1 MTGNGEQGTG
11 NRKNLFAFLIFI
23 FFAYLFLL
31 PIFAV
36 GDEGKPFSVPALDK
50 YGGYKKVKTK
60 ATGFFRVEKIKNRWW
75 FVTPEGHPFFSNG
88 VNHVNAEGF
97 YAPALGFS
105 PYKKNIMEKY
115 GNEQKWFEVARDRLL
130 SWGFNTLG
138 TWGNTAEKFQM
149 PYVVIAECAG
159 ADWQKGT
166 FPDVFDGNWKTDVI
180 LRMDN
185 AASPRKNDPYLLG
198 YFLDNELRWT
208 ADWRGVENMMDMYML
223 LPENSAGKKAVAAFL
238 KKRYKTAADLNKA
251 WNVNLSSLDELIKIK
266 QLKPSAYSKA
276 AWKDT
281 KDFLRIVAQKYFTTC
296 SGSIKKSDPNHLLL
310 GARFH
315 SGGAPREVLEEAGKT
330 MDVISVNFY
339 PMGDMIDGLVTSVL
353 DTVSIENNLI
363 HYYEITK
370 KPVLISETSFKA
382 MDSGLPNSKGASLPL
397 ISQAQ
402 RAKYFARY
410 YKFYAKT
417 SYIIGYHWYCYMD
430 EPATGRFDGE
440 NSNFGIVN
448 EKDEP
453 WAVLTD
459 KMKELNLSVYGMY
472 FK

>member
-1 MTGNGEQGTG
+1 MFGFYCTASSQVE
-11 NRKNLFAFLIFI
+11 
-23 FFAYLFLL
+23 
-31 PIFAV
+31 
-36 GDEGKPFSVPALDK
+36 LDA
-50 YGGYKKVKTK
+50 YGGYSKFKTK
-60 ATGFFRVEKIKNRWW
+60 ATGFFRVEKIKDRWW

-88 VNHVNAEGF
+88 VNHVSADGF
-97 YAPALGFS
+97 HAPALGFS
-105 PYKKNIMEKY
+105 PYQKNVMEKY
-115 GNEQKWFEVARDRLL
+115 GTEKKWFEVSRGRLL

-138 TWGNTAEKFQM
+138 TWSGGRVMEGLTSGVKSDDTLSTLKM
-149 PYVVIAECAG
+149 PYSVIVGCAG

-166 FPDVFDGNWKTDVI
+166 FPDVFDANWKTDVI
-180 LRMDN
+180 LRADK
-185 AASPRKNDPYLLG
+185 AASARKNDPYLLG

-208 ADWRGVENMMDMYML
+208 PDWRGMDNMLEMYMA
-223 LPENSAGKKAVAAFL
+223 LPENSQGKKKVAGFL
-238 KKRYKTAADLNKA
+238 KSRYKTVQAFNKA
-251 WNVNLSSLDELIKIK
+251 WNVNLKSLDELNAHKTI
-266 QLKPSAYSKA
+266 KPSAYSKA
-276 AWKDT
+276 AWQDN
-281 KDFLRIVAQKYFTTC
+281 KDFLRMVAKTYFTTC
-296 SGSIKKSDPNHLLL
+296 RDAIKKSDPNHLLL

-397 ISQAQ
+397 MSQTQ

-417 SYIIGYHWYCYMD
+417 RYIIGYHWYCYMD

-440 NSNFGIVN
+440 NSNFGLVN

-453 WAVLTD
+453 WTVLTD

>member
-1 MTGNGEQGTG
+1 MRRHFRIQGVILATFFV
-11 NRKNLFAFLIFI
+11 LAFYS
-23 FFAYLFLL
+23 A
-31 PIFAV
+31 ASTQV
-36 GDEGKPFSVPALDK
+36 ELDA
-50 YGGYKKVKTK
+50 YGGYAKVKTK

-97 YAPALGFS
+97 YAPVLGFS
-105 PYKKNIMEKY
+105 PYKKNIIEKY
-115 GNEQKWFEVARDRLL
+115 GNEQKWFEVMHGRFL

-138 TWGNTAEKFQM
+138 TWSRNVGDMWKNLVSNDTNTNLPAKM
-149 PYVVIAECAG
+149 PYVILTDCAG

-185 AASPRKNDPYLLG
+185 AASPRKDDLYLLG

-208 ADWRGVENMMDMYML
+208 ADWRGMENMFEIYML
-223 LPENSAGKKAVAAFL
+223 MPENSAGKKMAVEFL
-238 KKRYKTAADLNKA
+238 KKKYKSAAELNKN
-251 WNVNLSSLDELIKIK
+251 WNVNVKSLDELYKIK
-266 QLKPSAYSKA
+266 ALKPSAYSKI
-276 AWKDT
+276 AWRDT
-281 KDFLRIVAQKYFTTC
+281 KDFLRIVARKYFTTC
-296 SGSIKKSDPNHLLL
+296 RDAIKKSDANHLLL

-315 SGGAPREVLEEAGKT
+315 SGGAPREVVEEAGKT
-330 MDVISVNFY
+330 MDVLSVNYY
-339 PMGDMIDGLVTSVL
+339 PMGEMIDGLVTSVL
-353 DTVSIENNLI
+353 DTVSTENNLI
-363 HYYEITK
+363 HYYEISK
-370 KPVLISETSFKA
+370 KPVLVSETSFKA
-382 MDSGLPNSKGASLPL
+382 IDSGLPNTKGASFPL
-397 ISQAQ
+397 LSQKQ

-410 YKFYAKT
+410 YNFYAKT
-417 SYIIGYHWYCYMD
+417 NYIIGYHWYCYMD

-440 NSNFGIVN
+440 NSNFGLVN

-453 WAVLTD
+453 WTELTD